1 MSDRR
6 NFIKKAALGTVGI
19 SAILS
24 CDKSVETKSEITGS
38 TEISKGSKPIII
50 STWNHGLPANEE
62 TWKQLKEGK
71 PTVDAI
77 VAGMN
82 IPEADPKVRSV
93 GYGGFPDREGKVTLD
108 ACIMDHDSNCGSVS
122 FLQGIKHPISV
133 AKKVMQNT
141 PHVMLVGEGAFKFAL
156 SEGFKEENLL
166 TAEAEKD
173 WKNWVEESKYKPVI
187 NMENHDTISMLVVD
201 KDGNISGGCTTSGAA
216 WKMHGRVG
224 DSPIIG
230 AGLFL
235 DNDIGAAAATGLGE
249 AVLRTAGSAMV
260 VELMRQGK
268 SPYEACKEIVER
280 IYAKHKNH
288 KDMEYLQVGF
298 IAVNKKG
305 EHAGYSLRSGFNY
318 AVADE
323 KSGNRMEDA
332 AFKMSWD
339 D

>member
-6 NFIKKAALGTVGI
+6 NFIKKAALGSIGI
-19 SAILS
+19 STVMS
-24 CDKSVETKSEITGS
+24 CGEIVEKKQEGNLDNSI
-38 TEISKGSKPIII
+38 KPNKKPVII

-62 TWKQLKEGK
+62 TWNQLKKGNSPLESIESGLK
-71 PTVDAI
+71 
-77 VAGMN
+77 
-82 IPEADPKVRSV
+82 IPEGDPNVRSV

-108 ACIMDHDSNCGSVS
+108 ACIMDHNSNCGSVS

-133 AKKVMQNT
+133 AKKVLQNT
-141 PHVMLVGEGAFKFAL
+141 PHVMLSGKGALQFAL
-156 SEGFKEENLL
+156 SEGFIEENLL
-166 TAEAEKD
+166 TVEAEKD
-173 WKNWVEESKYKPVI
+173 WKKWLEESKYKPVI
-187 NMENHDTISMLVVD
+187 NMENHDTISMLMVD
-201 KDGNISGGCTTSGAA
+201 SEGNLSGGCTTSGAA

-235 DNDIGAAAATGLGE
+235 DNEVGAAAATGLGE
-249 AVLRTAGSAMV
+249 AVIRTAGSAMV

-280 IYAKHKNH
+280 IYDKHKNH

-298 IAVNKKG
+298 IAINKNG

-318 AVADE
+318 AICDE
-323 KSGNRMEDA
+323 DKGNRMEDA
-332 AFKMSWD
+332 KFKMSWD
-339 D
+339 N